1 MLDQTLGT
9 ADRAAHGGDA
19 SGGWGLAKLPVVSDS
34 GYGDVIEFRLG
45 LTGPPTGPALPQRA
59 DQPDRAGAR
68 RGTACA
74 AAGDLAPR
82 LPQECS
88 QPDRGD
94 ALAIH
99 GTADPPGQP

>member
-9 ADRAAHGGDA
+9 PDRAAHGGDA

-34 GYGDVIEFRLG
+34 GYGDVTEFRLG

-68 RGTACA
+68 PL

-94 ALAIH
+94 ALAIN